1 MSEKIHIGFI
11 CSGNICRSP
20 YAAAKLAQLA
30 RERGWDDKIVTSSAG
45 TLGLVDH
52 PAHELTQRLAS
63 EESVDLAEHRSQ
75 PVTGSYVDAC
85 DLVLGLA
92 REHVALLRR
101 LYPAAADRVLL
112 LSTYPEPGLDG
123 EDVVDPIGQEEP
135 VFRLSH
141 QQIRTALDRVM
152 ARLEPLLQ

>member
-30 RERGWDDKIVTSSAG
+30 HERGWHGKVVTSSAG

-52 PAHELTQRLAS
+52 PAHELTQRLAT
-63 EESVDLAEHRSQ
+63 EESLDLAEHRSQ
-75 PVTGSYVDAC
+75 PVTGPYVDGC
-85 DLVLGLA
+85 DLLLGLA

-112 LSTYPEPGLDG
+112 LSAYPEPGLEGD
-123 EDVVDPIGQEEP
+123 DVVDPIGQEEP

-141 QQIRTALDRVM
+141 QQIRSALDRLV
-152 ARLEPLLQ
+152 AHLDSLL